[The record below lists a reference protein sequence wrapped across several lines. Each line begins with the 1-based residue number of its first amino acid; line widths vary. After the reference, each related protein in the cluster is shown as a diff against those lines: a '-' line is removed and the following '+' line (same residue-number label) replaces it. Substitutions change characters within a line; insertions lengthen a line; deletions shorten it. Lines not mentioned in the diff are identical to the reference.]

1 MCNILELSR
10 LFVCFGERKF
20 SVPGEQKK
28 KKNAALQFAK
38 EGISTQAD
46 NMYFCNPP

>member
-28 KKNAALQFAK
+28 KNAALQFAK

-46 NMYFCNPP
+46 TMYFCNPP